1 MRKIIIASDSFKG
14 SLTSLEV
21 ARAAEEGVKM
31 VEDTKAEEGV
41 KMVEDA
47 KEVENTEKTK
57 KDSWGYET
65 CDDRDNRECDDRDN
79 REWDDRDNREWDDR
93 DNRECDDM
101 DSREWDIRCIEIADG
116 GEGTGATLTRVL
128 GGNIVKAIVSDP
140 LGRKIEA
147 TYGIATISGHKTAI
161 MEMAQASGLTL
172 LKPSERNP
180 LLTSTYGTGE
190 MILDALNRGCRR
202 FLIGI
207 GGSATND
214 GGTGMLEALGFKFI
228 DSNGRPMTGMCG
240 GTINKIARIVPPA
253 SHPESTLQ
261 NQGDMTEPEIVG
273 MGIRNQGDMT
283 ESMKEIQEGTE
294 EIWEKLSEAEFIIAC
309 DVDTPF
315 CRPNWHK
322 EAEGTE
328 GAEEVRKRDGREGAA
343 EVFGPQKGATPEE
356 VVLLEDGMQSLNNII
371 KRDYGI
377 DLSSIKGTGAA
388 GGLGGAFHAFL
399 DGRLQSGIEMVLDAI
414 VFEKHIKDADLIITG
429 EGRIDSQTCRGK
441 VISGITSVA
450 AKYGVPVIAIAG
462 IVDIGEKEIEEA
474 GLKAAFPIGPR
485 PQNESDLEYAMRPEV
500 ASKNISD
507 TVAKALASLFP
518 SSFRGNL

>member
-21 ARAAEEGVKM
+21 ARAIEEGVKM
-31 VEDTKAEEGV
+31 VK
-41 KMVEDA
+41 DA
-47 KEVENTEKTK
+47 NEMEYAEKTK
-57 KDSWGYET
+57 
-65 CDDRDNRECDDRDN
+65 RDCRD
-79 REWDDRDNREWDDR
+79 
-93 DNRECDDM
+93 C
-101 DSREWDIRCIEIADG
+101 DIRCIEIADG
-116 GEGTGATLTRVL
+116 GEGTAATLTRVL

-140 LGRKIEA
+140 LGRMIEA
-147 TYGIATISGHKTAI
+147 TYGIAAISGQKTAI

-180 LLTSTYGTGE
+180 LLTSTHGTGE
-190 MILDALNRGCRR
+190 MILDALNRGCKK

-228 DSNGRPMTGMCG
+228 DSNGRQMTGMCG
-240 GTINKIARIVPPA
+240 GTINRIARIIPPILL
-253 SHPESTLQ
+253 E
-261 NQGDMTEPEIVG
+261 
-273 MGIRNQGDMT
+273 
-283 ESMKEIQEGTE
+283 
-294 EIWEKLSEAEFIIAC
+294 EAEFIIAC

-315 CRPNWHK
+315 CRPNWQK
-322 EAEGTE
+322 EAEGTEGAEGAEGTEGVEEVEGTEGAE
-328 GAEEVRKRDGREGAA
+328 GAEEVRKRDGSEGAA

-356 VVLLEDGMQSLNNII
+356 VVLLEKGMQSLNNII

-399 DGRLQSGIEMVLDAI
+399 NGRLQSGIAVVLDAI
-414 VFEKHIKDADLIITG
+414 GFEEQIKDADLIITG

-462 IVDIGEKEIEEA
+462 IVDMDEKEIEEA

-500 ASKNISD
+500 ASKSISD